1 MPSTNRI
8 TREKV
13 IDSNVEFPDR
23 PWFNYGVNTS
33 KFYRSSFPR
42 YKPEEGDKLAEHYV
56 ALVEYYEYEL
66 FRREQ
71 DVRRHKRYET
81 NYRKKYKDIINKG
94 E

>member
-23 PWFNYGVNTS
+23 PWFNYGINIS
-33 KFYRSSFPR
+33 GFNRSSFPS
-42 YKPEEGDKLAEHYV
+42 YKPEEDKIGEYYLAV
-56 ALVEYYEYEL
+56 LEYYEHEL
-66 FRREQ
+66 FKREQ

-81 NYRKKYKDIINKG
+81 NYRKKYKNIINKG
-94 E
+94 D